1 MRTFHLF
8 ISVMMVLLPV
18 LSACSGLIPTA
29 EPQLPQEYLEN
40 ALNWIQTHA
49 VLGEDVDWTEVKRQ
63 AFAMSSNP
71 RKIADTYPA
80 IRMALQRLNDGF
92 ASLDLPASDQPNT
105 NMGLWAISPQN
116 IVITVD
122 PVGPAAH
129 AGVQV
134 GDVIELINGS
144 LPKPFLDNPAFS
156 DLDYGKDPQVHLTLH
171 RAGQTQS
178 IEVVVDQT
186 ADSPSYPLKVP
197 GRRLGVEPNGVSY
210 IELPPYS
217 GYPYIYPGLAHEL
230 IRNLDRT
237 SVCGWIIDVR
247 RNGGGNLWS
256 YLAAIGP
263 ILGEGDVGGFLYA
276 DGTHELWS
284 YRDGKVFWAGDERD
298 ESLVQGGIYKP
309 KRSMLPVALLT
320 GPATIAAGEL
330 VLVAFEGRQKVRTFG
345 EPTRGLPTLSMHTPL
360 SDGAQI
366 FVSGAFGT
374 DRNGNIYKGPILP
387 DESVKID
394 WAQFGTDQDPVILA
408 AMEWLKTQLE
418 CKNKG
423 N

>member
-8 ISVMMVLLPV
+8 ISTIMVVLPV
-18 LSACSGLIPTA
+18 LSACSDLIPTV
-29 EPQLPQEYLEN
+29 EPQPPQEYLEN
-40 ALNWIQTHA
+40 ALDWIQTHA
-49 VLGEDVDWTEVKRQ
+49 VFGEDVDWTQVRQ
-63 AFAMSSNP
+63 EAFALAP
-71 RKIADTYPA
+71 DPQTIDDTYSA
-80 IRMALQRLNDGF
+80 IRLALRSLNDGH
-92 ASLDLPASDQPNT
+92 ASLDLPASDQANT

-116 IVITVD
+116 VVINVY
-122 PVGPAAH
+122 PGGPAER

-134 GDVIELINGS
+134 GDVIELINGAS
-144 LPKPFLDNPAFS
+144 PTPFLDNAAFS
-156 DLDYGKDPQVHLTLH
+156 DLDYGKDPQVRLTLY
-171 RAGQTQS
+171 RAGQAQAFDVT
-178 IEVVVDQT
+178 VDQT
-186 ADSPSYPLKVP
+186 ADSPGYQITVA
-197 GRRLGVEPNGVSY
+197 GRRLGVESNGVGY

-217 GYPYIYPGLAHEL
+217 GYPYIYPGLAHER

-237 SVCGWIIDVR
+237 PVCGWIIDIR
-247 RNGGGNLWS
+247 RNAGGNLWT
-256 YLAAIGP
+256 YLAAVGP

-284 YRDGKVFWAGDERD
+284 YRDGKVFWAEDERA
-298 ESLVQGGIYKP
+298 ESLVQSGIYKP
-309 KRSMLPVALLT
+309 KRSMMPVALLT

-330 VLVAFEGRQKVRTFG
+330 VVVAFEGRQKVRTFG

-360 SDGAQI
+360 SDGAHI

-374 DRNGNIYKGPILP
+374 DRDGNPYKGPIIP
-387 DESVKID
+387 DERVNID

-408 AMEWLKTQLE
+408 AMDWLNTQTE

>member
-1 MRTFHLF
+1 MRTFRLF
-8 ISVMMVLLPV
+8 ISMMMVFLPV

-29 EPQLPQEYLEN
+29 EPQPPGEYLEN
-40 ALNWIQTHA
+40 ALDWIQTHA
-49 VLGEDVDWTEVKRQ
+49 VFGENVNWAEVRRQ
-63 AFAMSSNP
+63 AFALAP
-71 RKIADTYPA
+71 DPQTIDDTYPA
-80 IRMALQRLNDGF
+80 IRLALRSLIDGH
-92 ASLDLPASDQPNT
+92 ASLDLPASDQANT

-116 IVITVD
+116 VVIAVD
-122 PVGPAAH
+122 PGGSAER

-134 GDVIELINGS
+134 GDVVESINGS
-144 LPKPFLDNPAFS
+144 SPKPFLDNPAFS
-156 DLDYGKDPQVHLTLH
+156 DLDYGKDSLVRLTLH
-171 RAGQTQS
+171 RAGQAQS

-186 ADSPSYPLKVP
+186 ADSPSYPLEVP
-197 GRRLGVEPNGVSY
+197 GRRLGGEPHGVGY

-217 GYPYIYPGLAHEL
+217 GYPYIYPGLAHER
-230 IRNLDRT
+230 IRNLDQ
-237 SVCGWIIDVR
+237 SPLCGWIIDIR

-284 YRDGKVFWAGDERD
+284 YRDGKVFWAGNERE
-298 ESLVQGGIYKP
+298 ESLVQGGIYTP
-309 KRSMLPVALLT
+309 KRSMMPVALLT

-330 VLVAFEGRQKVRTFG
+330 VIVAFQGRQKVRTFG

-360 SDGAQI
+360 SDGAHI

-374 DRNGNIYKGPILP
+374 DRDGNVYKGPILP
-387 DESVKID
+387 DEHVKID

-408 AMEWLKTQLE
+408 AMDWLNTQTE